1 MGNPMPTFIGGITN
15 TFTYKGF
22 ELSFMFNFVYGNTIY
37 DDAAKSQ
44 IGSYL
49 NINQRPD
56 VLDAYTQ
63 GAPSTEIPSLYNN
76 SGSANPKSD
85 YVSINSS
92 RWLYDASYMRLRSLT
107 FSYSFKEAWC
117 NKFKLNNLKLFING
131 GNLLTFTKFP
141 GMDPE
146 VLRNIDPDSERGNIA
161 FGGPYLG
168 TPQAKTIT
176 AGINIKF

>member
-1 MGNPMPTFIGGITN
+1 MGNPLPKFIGGITN
-15 TFTYKGF
+15 TFSYGGF
-22 ELSFMFNFVYGNTIY
+22 ELSVLFNFVYGNQIY
-37 DDAAKSQ
+37 DDAAKTQ
-44 IGSYL
+44 IGGFN

-56 VLDAYTQ
+56 ILNAYTQ
-63 GAPSTEIPSLYNN
+63 GNPSMEVPSLYNN
-76 SGSANPKSD
+76 SGSSNPASD
-85 YVSINSS
+85 YVAINSS
-92 RWLYDASYMRLRSLT
+92 RWLYDASYIRLRSLT
-107 FSYSFKEAWC
+107 FSYSFKEEFC
-117 NKFKLNNLKLFING
+117 QKIRLSNLKLFING
-131 GNLLTFTKFP
+131 GNLLTYTKFP